1 MDTSVGARTVA
12 LALIFA
18 GSCAVLY
25 GNARIAYMLLLGRKV
40 SRWAKFTWPSLG
52 LVFVLCVVDTFCIE
66 PHWIQVTRH
75 AVATPRLRQGTQV
88 RIVHLT
94 DLHIERFGGREMRM
108 IDLTARERPDIIV
121 LTGDYSIVKNA
132 ETRSGLEQIAR
143 RLSAIAPCYA
153 VDGNWDIEQDLRAL
167 ERGGVRIL
175 DRWTAVEPK
184 AGVGIALGRIPWLGG
199 MTEPPPEA
207 AALFRVLLTHLP
219 GHFDEA
225 ARRGVDLTLAGHT
238 HGGQLRLPVFG
249 ALIPDRRL
257 VGKYQAGMYE
267 SGGRRLYVNRGIGLE
282 GGAAPRVRFWCR
294 PEIAVID
301 IVGEGKK

>member
-1 MDTSVGARTVA
+1 MDTSVGARTAA

-25 GNARIAYMLLLGRKV
+25 GNARIAYKLLLGRRV
-40 SRWAKFTWPSLG
+40 SRWARRVWPPLG
-52 LVFVLCVVDTFCIE
+52 LILALCIVDAFCVE

-75 AVATPRLRQGTQV
+75 EITTPKLQPGSRV
-88 RIVHLT
+88 RIAHLT
-94 DLHIERFGGREMRM
+94 DLHIERLGDREMRM
-108 IDLTARERPDIIV
+108 LNLTARERPDIIV
-121 LTGDYSIVKNA
+121 LTGDYSIVKNS

-153 VDGNWDIEQDLRAL
+153 VDGNWDIAQDLRAL
-167 ERGGVRIL
+167 ERGGVRVL
-175 DRWTAVEPK
+175 DRWTVVEPK
-184 AGVGIALGRIPWLGG
+184 EGVGIALGRIPWLGG

-207 AALFRVLLTHLP
+207 KPLFRVLLTHLP

-249 ALIPDRRL
+249 ALMPDRRL
-257 VGKYQAGMYE
+257 VGRYQAGMYE
-267 SGGRRLYVNRGIGLE
+267 SGGRRLYVSRGIGLE

-301 IVGEGKK
+301 IVGDGTK